1 MAYDKTPQETDV
13 VSDDIVE
20 ELNSNLSNNQNEL
33 NNLTKKADDVSNQ
46 YQQAPLPPEPPVM
59 PMEDADEAAYEEAQA
74 YQAAMNRGK
83 ADRLTQPGMPRE
95 AKNQVASTTSQLH
108 HAVDDIPQAGL
119 QADHMDPTVSVTPT
133 TPMAGKT
140 KKGTLSKAARKAVVA
155 AMVKQREQKRRELQ
169 RKREQQR
176 QQELANQQNNDQRKN
191 RTKDRD
197 RDVKQRAVD
206 VEQNHQR
213 QTRNRRVDAE
223 KTPNTVKN
231 TDQQN
236 RPVNST
242 GMTREEYRD
251 QSQNN
256 PDAQNR
262 QQTGS
267 STKHSVTNAVVV
279 TGAAALAARYANAA
293 KHYQQRERQL
303 NQQIKQQ
310 DDYIKRLQVALTTD
324 ESSMNDKQKMDTL
337 SSLKADTKTEIPH
350 DGGFHAS
357 VQSELQK
364 TLIQKR
370 LLKQR
375 QNQYQQAQSNASE
388 IANGFNKVAVGK
400 DKDNK
405 ILDVTQ
411 KQADDFNKKLQ
422 ADSRSFNKQ
431 VDNMMSL
438 KGRYTAAMR
447 YINNNQAGSLNP
459 TMVTGNKEQ
468 LAHLNQLKE
477 MNVKQFA
484 GEVKDN
490 AKHVDSM
497 FASAKSMQKDAQ
509 HEYDLA
515 NKLNQ
520 DAVKF
525 DPKAVSSQAQETR
538 TKVAEDNAKN
548 LTQQT
553 IDKQVYGKPY
563 SNHQST
569 QAEPEKGVDMPNDPT
584 DFVKFDNQM
593 KKDLPIVAPKIEP
606 ATVSRGAAV
615 NSNVE
620 RAGINGK
627 DTQVS
632 DSMHEKAG
640 STAKAIS
647 DAGADAWK
655 KQLEA
660 QQQQF
665 AKMME
670 TQNKL
675 LKQQQEMLEK
685 LSQKLTQADEIKQ
698 EPKESFVDKF
708 KKSMNER
715 HDRMKDVNSK
725 DLMFEGAYRAG
736 SLAIHVAKD
745 VALAAGAITAGVLF
759 AGGRAAKN
767 AGKRMQSKL
776 DQAMLNTVDDPAAKN
791 KAAGESQLAL

>member
-1 MAYDKTPQETDV
+1 MAYDKTPQETNV

-20 ELNSNLSNNQNEL
+20 ELNSNLSNNQDEL

-119 QADHMDPTVSVTPT
+119 QADHMDPNVSVEPTTPT
-133 TPMAGKT
+133 TGKT

-176 QQELANQQNNDQRKN
+176 QQELANQQKNDQKKA
-191 RTKDRD
+191 RTNDRD
-197 RDVKQRAVD
+197 RAAKQRAVD

-231 TDQQN
+231 TDQQT

-267 STKHSVTNAVVV
+267 SKHHTVKNAVVV
-279 TGAAALAARYANAA
+279 TGVAALAARYANAA
-293 KHYQQRERQL
+293 KHYQHRERQL

-337 SSLKADTKTEIPH
+337 SSLKLDGNKEIPH

-357 VQSELQK
+357 IQSELQK

-375 QNQYQQAQSNASE
+375 QNQYQQAQSNARE

-400 DKDNK
+400 DKDNNLLE
-405 ILDVTQ
+405 ITQ

-447 YINNNQAGSLNP
+447 YINNNQAEALNP

-468 LAHLNQLKE
+468 LVHLNQLKST
-477 MNVKQFA
+477 NVKQFA

-490 AKHVDSM
+490 AKHVDEM

-525 DPKAVSSQAQETR
+525 DPKAALQQVQETR

-553 IDKQVYGKPY
+553 IDKQIYGHPY
-563 SNHQST
+563 NDHQST
-569 QAEPEKGVDMPNDPT
+569 QPAPEKGVDMPNDPT
-584 DFVKFDNQM
+584 DFVKFDNRM
-593 KKDLPIVAPKIEP
+593 KKGLPIVAPKLEP

-620 RAGINGK
+620 RAGIDGK

-632 DSMHEKAG
+632 DSLHEKVG

-665 AKMME
+665 ARMME

-685 LSQKLTQADEIKQ
+685 LSQKLTQADAIKQ

-791 KAAGESQLAL
+791 KAAAESQLVR

>member
-1 MAYDKTPQETDV
+1 MAYDKTPQETNV

-20 ELNSNLSNNQNEL
+20 ELNSNLSNNQHEL

-46 YQQAPLPPEPPVM
+46 YQQAPLPPEPPVT

-74 YQAAMNRGK
+74 YQSAVNGGK

-119 QADHMDPTVSVTPT
+119 QADHMDPNVSAEPTVST
-133 TPMAGKT
+133 AGKT

-169 RKREQQR
+169 RKREQKR
-176 QQELANQQNNDQRKN
+176 QQELVNQQKNDQKKT
-191 RTKDRD
+191 RTKGRD
-197 RDVKQRAVD
+197 RDAKQRAAD

-267 STKHSVTNAVVV
+267 STKYSVKNAVVV

-375 QNQYQQAQSNASE
+375 QNQYQQAQSDASE

-405 ILDVTQ
+405 ILEITQ

-447 YINNNQAGSLNP
+447 YVDNNQAEALNP

-477 MNVKQFA
+477 TNVKQFA

-490 AKHVDSM
+490 AKHVDEM
-497 FASAKSMQKDAQ
+497 FSSAKSMQKDAQ

-520 DAVKF
+520 DAVNF
-525 DPKAVSSQAQETR
+525 DSKAVSQQAQETR
-538 TKVAEDNAKN
+538 TKIVEDNAKN

-563 SNHQST
+563 NNHQST
-569 QAEPEKGVDMPNDPT
+569 QPIPEKGVDMPNDPT

-593 KKDLPIVAPKIEP
+593 KKELPIVAPKIEP

-615 NSNVE
+615 NSDVE
-620 RAGINGK
+620 RSGIDVK

-632 DSMHEKAG
+632 DSLHEKAG

-647 DAGADAWK
+647 DAGADVWK

-675 LKQQQEMLEK
+675 IHQQREMIEK
-685 LSQKLTQADEIKQ
+685 LSQKLTQADEIKR

-708 KKSMNER
+708 KQSMNER

-736 SLAIHVAKD
+736 SLVIHVAKD

-767 AGKRMQSKL
+767 AGKRMQRKL
-776 DQAMLNTVDDPAAKN
+776 DQDMLNTVDDPAAKN
-791 KAAGESQLAL
+791 KAAAESQLSR